1 MGSRL
6 EVLLG
11 ITGKDFVILAASK
24 AAMRGPTIL
33 KAEDDKTKQ
42 LNAHN
47 LMAFSGEAGD
57 TVQFAEYI
65 QANIQLYTMRNDTEL
80 GPNAV
85 ASFVRGELARSL
97 RSRNPYTVNLLLGG
111 VDPIT
116 QKPHLYWI
124 DYLASL
130 APVPYAAHG
139 YAQYYCLST
148 LDKHHHPDISLEEG
162 MKLLQMCTDELK
174 RRLPIDY
181 KGVLVKVVT
190 KDGVEEVPFDNNR
203 IVKSA

>member
-1 MGSRL
+1 M

-24 AAMRGPTIL
+24 ATMRGPTII

-42 LNAHN
+42 LNKHN
-47 LMAFSGEAGD
+47 LIAFSGEAGD

-111 VDPIT
+111 MDPIT

-124 DYLASL
+124 DYLASV
-130 APVPYAAHG
+130 ASVPYAAHG

-148 LDKHHHPDISLEEG
+148 LDKHHHPDISLDEG
-162 MKLLQMCTDELK
+162 LKLLEMCTDELK

-181 KGVLVKVVT
+181 KGVLVKVIT
-190 KDGVEEVPFDNNR
+190 KDGVRELDFDNNR

>member
-1 MGSRL
+1 MA

-11 ITGKDFVILAASK
+11 ISGKDFVILAASK

-33 KAEDDKTKQ
+33 KTTDDKTKQ
-42 LNAHN
+42 LNEHT
-47 LMAFSGEAGD
+47 LVAFSGEAGD
-57 TVQFAEYI
+57 TVQFAEYV
-65 QANIQLYTMRNDTEL
+65 QANVQLYTMRNDTAL
-80 GPNAV
+80 SPSAV
-85 ASFVRGELARSL
+85 ANFVRGELSRSL

-111 VDPIT
+111 VDPIS

-148 LDKHHHPDISLEEG
+148 LDKHHNPDITLEEG
-162 MKLLQMCTDELK
+162 MKLLEMCTDELK

-190 KDGVEEVPFDNNR
+190 KDGVKEVDFDNNR
-203 IVKSA
+203 IVTSA